1 MLTKFNEYI
10 LNSILENRRNRF
22 SKSNILDTDDFI
34 VEGIEID
41 LNTKKV
47 KLNDSNKGVDFE
59 GPIYWKE
66 NGMDIIS
73 IFKRTKLNESG
84 YNRDGNPFIY
94 ALKNKYDWKFDV
106 SYQDIRKYLNKFIS
120 NCEKLQKKYDTII
133 MIPSKSELNER
144 FMNYLYDILNA
155 TYKITDI
162 FRKMDLDHDELEQFI
177 NYEKIK
183 EDFINPNDIVDELE
197 NILYSF
203 NGKEFEAKKVPKK
216 LLKYFNFLTKNEKVS
231 YVESITDKNVLILDD
246 IYSSGNTISQAVN
259 AIKQNYEPKSITV
272 VTLLSKIME

>member
-1 MLTKFNEYI
+1 MLKKFNEYI

-47 KLNDSNKGVDFE
+47 KLNDYNKGVDFE

-94 ALKNKYDWKFDV
+94 ALKNKYNWKFDV

-155 TYKITDI
+155 TCKITDI

-183 EDFINPNDIVDELE
+183 EDFLEPNNIAEQLE